1 VVFANRL
8 PPAVARLRTTPSAF
22 HGLQNLIVQALG
34 IGMIG
39 LTAWLTF
46 PGKVVLGWMAATA
59 VAAFIE
65 DRLLERAANAPGGA
79 PISARLAAVMR
90 VLVTTLFALAALF
103 LIAKG
108 QGGDKLFGFAIVSAA
123 LVHVLMRHYR
133 SPLILAA
140 SLVPWVGILGLVGW
154 GLGRTALHEGHVLR
168 AVAQTFVIGMLA
180 IEFWSARQQLSAAW
194 KALNATLAGVRRAEA
209 SLQETQRIAKIGSW
223 RQGLGRGRTEW
234 SDELYEIFDLDPAEG
249 PPSAKRMMERLLDED
264 SRSRLRTLLDGEHTE
279 AFSFS
284 LKLQR
289 TDGGERH
296 CWVEGRPELDAG
308 GRPIGLIGFCQD
320 VTDRETA
327 AAQLR
332 QAQKME
338 SVGQLTGGL
347 AHDFN
352 NLLAVI
358 IGNLDLIGGDLKEGS
373 LEKEFADTALEAAL
387 KGSELTKQ
395 LLAFS
400 RRQTLDPKVVDLNA
414 LVEGMGPLWRRTLG
428 ETVTVKLALAGDL
441 WRTKLDSAQMESSL
455 LNLVINARDA
465 MAGGGVLTVET
476 ANTTIDPDNPELPP
490 GDYAVVAVSDTG
502 SGIPP
507 ELLAKVIEPF
517 FTTKGVGK
525 GSGLG
530 LSMIYGF
537 AKQSGGQLRIYS
549 EVGHGTTVRLYLP
562 RSHEAVEAAKA
573 PAAGPVKGRGERVLV
588 VEDNIDVRRVAVRQL
603 AELGYQVVEADSGA
617 AGLEVLGQDHG
628 VDLVFSDIVM
638 PGGMTGIEM
647 IATAREARPDLK
659 ALFTTG
665 FTSAATANNNR
676 VTGADMVISKPYR
689 VTELAAKLREALA
702 VEMGAA
708 EMGAAE
714 MAAVETPPASAAS

>member
-1 VVFANRL
+1 MALAKGL
-8 PPAVARLRTTPSAF
+8 PWPTAGVRARTTASAF
-22 HGLQNLIVQALG
+22 HGLQNLIVQTLG
-34 IGMIG
+34 VAMIG
-39 LTAWLTF
+39 LTALLTL
-46 PGKVVLGWMAATA
+46 PWKLVAGWVVATA

-65 DRLLERAANAPGGA
+65 DRLLERAAQAPGA
-79 PISARLAAVMR
+79 RLTARLAAAMR
-90 VLVTTLFALAALF
+90 VLVTTLFALASF
-103 LIAKG
+103 VLIIKG
-108 QGGDKLFGFAIVSAA
+108 EPGDKLFAFAIICAA

-133 SPLILAA
+133 SPIILAA
-140 SLVPWVGILGLVGW
+140 SLVPWVGILGLVGF
-154 GLGRTALHEGHVLR
+154 GLAATAIHQGHWLR
-168 AVAQTFVIGMLA
+168 AVAATFVIGMLA
-180 IEFWSARQQLSAAW
+180 VEFWSARQQLWAAW
-194 KALNATLAGVRRAEA
+194 RELNATLAGVRRAEA

-223 RQGLGRGRTEW
+223 RQPRDAPPVW
-234 SDELYEIFDLDPAEG
+234 SDELYEIFGLDPADG
-249 PPSAKRMMERLLDED
+249 PPSIAEVMERLDED
-264 SRSRLRTLLDGEHTE
+264 GRERVASLLDVERTE
-279 AFSFS
+279 ALGFSM
-284 LKLQR
+284 KLR
-289 TDGGERH
+289 RDDGSERH
-296 CWVEGRPELDAG
+296 CWIEGRPELDAA

-320 VTDRETA
+320 VTEREMG

-400 RRQTLDPKVVDLNA
+400 RRQTLDPRVVDMNT

-428 ETVTVKLALAGDL
+428 ETVTVKLALADDL
-441 WRTKLDSAQMESSL
+441 WRTKLDPVQMESSL

-465 MAGGGVLTVET
+465 MADGGVLTVET
-476 ANTTIDPDNPELPP
+476 ANATVDPDNPELPP

-517 FTTKGVGK
+517 FTTKGVGQ

-562 RSHEAVEAAKA
+562 RSNEAVQAAKT
-573 PAAGPVKGRGERVLV
+573 PTAGPVKGRGERVLV
-588 VEDNIDVRRVAVRQL
+588 VEDNVDVRRVAVRQL
-603 AELGYQVVEADSGA
+603 TDLGYQVVEADTGA
-617 AGLEVLGQDHG
+617 AGLEMLAGDHG
-628 VDLVFSDIVM
+628 IDVVFSDVVM

-647 IATAREARPDLK
+647 IAAAREARPDLK

-702 VEMGAA
+702 TEVVTAGSGAA
-708 EMGAAE
+708 QDPA
-714 MAAVETPPASAAS
+714 ASAAG

>member
-1 VVFANRL
+1 MALAKRL
-8 PPAVARLRTTPSAF
+8 PSVVVRLRTTPSAF
-22 HGLQNLIVQALG
+22 HGVQNLIVQALG

-39 LTAWLTF
+39 LTAMLTL
-46 PGKVVLGWMAATA
+46 PGRLVAGWMAATA
-59 VAAFIE
+59 VAALIE
-65 DRLLERAANAPGGA
+65 DRLLERAANAPAGA
-79 PISARLAAVMR
+79 PVSARLAAVMR
-90 VLVTTLFALAALF
+90 VLVTTLFALAALS

-108 QGGDKLFGFAIVSAA
+108 QGGDKLFGFAIISAA

-140 SLVPWVGILGLVGW
+140 SLVPWVGILGLVGV
-154 GLGRTALHEGHVLR
+154 GLARTALHEGQVLR
-168 AVAQTFVIGMLA
+168 AVAQTFVIAMLA

-194 KALNATLAGVRRAEA
+194 RELNATLAGVRRAEA

-223 RQGLGRGRTEW
+223 RQPLGGARPEW
-234 SDELYEIFDLDPAEG
+234 SDELYEIFGLDAADG
-249 PPSAKRMMERLLDED
+249 PPAVERMMERLDDDGRE
-264 SRSRLRTLLDGEHTE
+264 RLASLLAGEHTE

-284 LKLQR
+284 LRLQH
-289 TDGGERH
+289 TDGSERC
-296 CWVEGRPELDAG
+296 CWVEGRPELDAD
-308 GRPIGLIGFCQD
+308 GRPVGLIGFCQD

-358 IGNLDLIGGDLKEGS
+358 IGNLDLISGDLQAGS

-400 RRQTLDPKVVDLNA
+400 RRQTLDPKVVDLNT

-441 WRTKLDSAQMESSL
+441 WRTKLDPAQMESSL

-465 MAGGGVLTVET
+465 MPDGGVLTVET
-476 ANTTIDPDNPELPP
+476 TNATVDPDNPELPP

-507 ELLAKVIEPF
+507 ELLAKVVEPF
-517 FTTKGVGK
+517 FTTKGVGQ

-562 RSHEAVEAAKA
+562 RSNEAIEAAKA

-588 VEDNIDVRRVAVRQL
+588 VEDNVDVRRVAVRQL
-603 AELGYQVVEADSGA
+603 TELGYQVLEADSGA
-617 AGLEVLGQDHG
+617 AGLEALAADHG

-647 IATAREARPDLK
+647 IAAARETRPDLK

-702 VEMGAA
+702 VDAA
-708 EMGAAE
+708 PAQD
-714 MAAVETPPASAAS
+714 PPASAADRRSA

>member
-1 VVFANRL
+1 MALNKSLTTTGVRPRA
-8 PPAVARLRTTPSAF
+8 PASAF
-22 HGLQNLIVQALG
+22 HGVQNLIVQALG

-39 LTAWLTF
+39 ITALLTLPWKLVA
-46 PGKVVLGWMAATA
+46 GWMLSTA

-65 DRLLERAANAPGGA
+65 DRLLESAARAAAGA
-79 PISARLAAVMR
+79 KLTAKLAAAMR
-90 VLVTTLFALAALF
+90 VVVTTLFALASF
-103 LIAKG
+103 VLIIKG
-108 QGGDKLFGFAIVSAA
+108 QPGDRLFAFAIISAA

-133 SPLILAA
+133 SPIILAA
-140 SLVPWVGILGLVGW
+140 SLLPWVGILGSVGY
-154 GLGRTALHEGHVLR
+154 GLAVTAMRQDHWLR
-168 AVAQTFVIGMLA
+168 AFSTTFVIAMLA

-194 KALNATLAGVRRAEA
+194 RELNATLAGVRRAEA

-223 RQGLGRGRTEW
+223 RQGLGGARAEW
-234 SDELYEIFDLDPAEG
+234 SDELYEIFGLDPAGG
-249 PPSAKRMMERLLDED
+249 PPEVERMMARLDEVSRERLGA
-264 SRSRLRTLLDGEHTE
+264 LLAGEHTE

-284 LKLQR
+284 LRLQR
-289 TDGGERH
+289 PDGSERH
-296 CWVEGRPELDAG
+296 CWIEGRPELDANG
-308 GRPIGLIGFCQD
+308 QAIGLIGFCQD
-320 VTDRETA
+320 VTDREAA

-352 NLLAVI
+352 NLLAII
-358 IGNLDLIGGDLKEGS
+358 IGNLDLIAGDLKGGS

-400 RRQTLDPKVVDLNA
+400 RRQTLDPCVVDLNG
-414 LVEGMGPLWRRTLG
+414 LVEGMAPLWRRTLG
-428 ETVTVKLALAGDL
+428 EAVTVKLALTDDL
-441 WRTKLDSAQMESSL
+441 WRTKLDPAQMESSL

-465 MAGGGVLTVET
+465 MPEGGVLTVET
-476 ANTTIDPDNPELPP
+476 SNATVDPDNPELPP
-490 GDYAVVAVSDTG
+490 GDYTMVAVSDTG
-502 SGIPP
+502 CGIPP
-507 ELLAKVIEPF
+507 DLVAKVVEPF

-562 RSHEAVEAAKA
+562 RSDEAVAAA
-573 PAAGPVKGRGERVLV
+573 RASPTGLMKGRGERILV
-588 VEDNIDVRRVAVRQL
+588 VEDNVDVRRVAVRQL
-603 AELGYQVVEADSGA
+603 SELGYQVVEADTGA
-617 AGLEVLGQDHG
+617 AGLEVLAMDHG
-628 VDLVFSDIVM
+628 VDLVFSDVVM

-647 IATAREARPDLK
+647 IAAAREARPDLK

-689 VTELAAKLREALA
+689 VTELAAKLREVLA
-702 VEMGAA
+702 TQVTCAQDPA
-708 EMGAAE
+708 
-714 MAAVETPPASAAS
+714 ASALGSRNA

>member
-1 VVFANRL
+1 MALSGSL
-8 PPAVARLRTTPSAF
+8 PLPSTAARRRTTPSAF
-22 HGLQNLIVQALG
+22 HGLQNLIVQALD

-46 PGKVVLGWMAATA
+46 PLKLVVGWMVATA

-65 DRLLERAANAPGGA
+65 DRLLERAANAPAGA
-79 PISARLAAVMR
+79 PFSARLAAVMR
-90 VLVTTLFALAALF
+90 VAVTTLFALAALF

-108 QGGDKLFGFAIVSAA
+108 QGGDKLFGFAIISAA

-133 SPLILAA
+133 SPFILAA
-140 SLVPWVGILGLVGW
+140 SLVPWVGILCLVGF
-154 GLGRTALHEGHVLR
+154 GLGKTALHEGHPLR

-180 IEFWSARQQLSAAW
+180 IEFWSARQQLWAAW
-194 KALNATLAGVRRAEA
+194 RELNATLAGVRRAEA

-223 RQGLGRGRTEW
+223 RQPQSGGRVEW
-234 SDELYEIFDLDPAEG
+234 SEELYEIFGLDPSGG
-249 PPSAKRMMERLLDED
+249 PPATERMLERLDED
-264 SRSRLRTLLDGEHTE
+264 GQARLRSLLDGEHTE

-289 TDGGERH
+289 TDGSERY
-296 CWVEGRPELDAG
+296 CWVEGRPELDAA
-308 GRPIGLIGFCQD
+308 GRPVGLIGFCQD

-358 IGNLDLIGGDLKEGS
+358 IGNLDLISGDLTDGS

-400 RRQTLDPKVVDLNA
+400 RRQTLDPRVVDLNG
-414 LVEGMGPLWRRTLG
+414 LVKGMAPLWRRTLG
-428 ETVTVKLALAGDL
+428 ETVTVKLALTDDL
-441 WRTKLDSAQMESSL
+441 WRTKLDPVQMESSL

-465 MAGGGVLTVET
+465 MPEGGVLTVET
-476 ANTTIDPDNPELPP
+476 TNTTVDPDNPELPP

-502 SGIPP
+502 SGIPA
-507 ELLAKVIEPF
+507 ELLAKVVEPF
-517 FTTKGVGK
+517 FTTKGVGQ

-549 EVGHGTTVRLYLP
+549 EVDHGTTVRLYLP
-562 RSHEAVEAAKA
+562 RSEEAVEAAKA

-588 VEDNIDVRRVAVRQL
+588 VEDNTDVRRVAVRQL
-603 AELGYQVVEADSGA
+603 TELGYQVLEADNGA
-617 AGLEVLGQDHG
+617 AGLEALAADHG

-647 IATAREARPDLK
+647 IAAARETRPDLK

-665 FTSAATANNNR
+665 FTSAATANNSR

-702 VEMGAA
+702 VETAPA
-708 EMGAAE
+708 QK
-714 MAAVETPPASAAS
+714 PPASAADRRSA

>member
-1 VVFANRL
+1 MALAKSR
-8 PPAVARLRTTPSAF
+8 PSAAARLRTTPSAF
-22 HGLQNLIVQALG
+22 HGLQNLIVQALDV
-34 IGMIG
+34 GMVG
-39 LTAWLTF
+39 VTAWLTF
-46 PGKVVLGWMAATA
+46 PWKLVTGWMVATA

-65 DRLLERAANAPGGA
+65 DRLLERAANARSGA
-79 PISARLAAVMR
+79 RVSARLAAGMR
-90 VLVTTLFALAALF
+90 VVVTTLFALAALF

-108 QGGDKLFGFAIVSAA
+108 QGGDKLFGFAIISAA

-140 SLVPWVGILGLVGW
+140 SLVPWVGILGLVGY
-154 GLGRTALHEGHVLR
+154 GLAKTAAHEGHWLR
-168 AVAQTFVIGMLA
+168 ACATTFVIGMLA
-180 IEFWSARQQLSAAW
+180 IEFWSARQQLWAAW
-194 KALNATLAGVRRAEA
+194 RELNATLAGVRRAEA

-223 RQGLGRGRTEW
+223 RQALNGARPQW
-234 SDELYEIFDLDPAEG
+234 SDELYEIFGLASVDG
-249 PPSAKRMMERLLDED
+249 PPAVEQMMERLDEGG
-264 SRSRLRTLLDGEHTE
+264 RERLAGLLAGEHTE

-284 LKLQR
+284 LRLQHA
-289 TDGGERH
+289 DGSERH
-296 CWVEGRPELDAG
+296 CWVEGRPELDASG
-308 GRPIGLIGFCQD
+308 QPIGLIGFCQD
-320 VTDRETA
+320 VTERETA

-358 IGNLDLIGGDLKEGS
+358 IGNLDLISGDLQDGS

-400 RRQTLDPKVVDLNA
+400 RRQTLDPRVVELNA
-414 LVEGMGPLWRRTLG
+414 LVEGMAPLWRRTLG
-428 ETVTVKLALAGDL
+428 ETVTVRLALADDL
-441 WRTKLDSAQMESSL
+441 WRTKLDPAQMESSL

-465 MAGGGVLTVET
+465 MPGGGVLTVET
-476 ANTTIDPDNPELPP
+476 ANATVDPDNPELPP

-562 RSHEAVEAAKA
+562 RSDEAVEAAKA
-573 PAAGPVKGRGERVLV
+573 PSAGPVRGRGERLLV
-588 VEDNIDVRRVAVRQL
+588 VEDNVDVRRVAMRQL
-603 AELGYQVVEADSGA
+603 TELGYQVVEADSGA
-617 AGLEVLGQDHG
+617 AGLAMLAGNHG
-628 VDLVFSDIVM
+628 IDLVFSDIVM

-647 IATAREARPDLK
+647 IAAAREAWPDLK

-689 VTELAAKLREALA
+689 VTELATKLREALA
-702 VEMGAA
+702 VEIGTAQASPAPAA
-708 EMGAAE
+708 GSVKA
-714 MAAVETPPASAAS
+714 

>member
-1 VVFANRL
+1 MAFSKSL
-8 PPAVARLRTTPSAF
+8 PSAVARLRTRPSAF
-22 HGLQNLIVQALG
+22 HGAQNLIVQALG
-34 IGMIG
+34 IGMVG
-39 LTAWLTF
+39 VTAEFTLPWRLV
-46 PGKVVLGWMAATA
+46 GSWMAATA
-59 VAAFIE
+59 LAALIE
-65 DRLLERAANAPGGA
+65 DRLLERVANAPDGA
-79 PISARLAAVMR
+79 PLTARLAAVMR
-90 VLVTTLFALAALF
+90 VAVTTLFALASF
-103 LIAKG
+103 VLIIKG
-108 QGGDKLFGFAIVSAA
+108 SPGDKLFAFAVISAA
-123 LVHVLMRHYR
+123 LVHALMRHYR
-133 SPLILAA
+133 SPIVLAV

-154 GLGRTALHEGHVLR
+154 GLAATALHQGLWLR
-168 AVAQTFVIGMLA
+168 AVAATFVIGMLA
-180 IEFWSARQQLSAAW
+180 MEFLSARQQLWAAW
-194 KALNATLAGVRRAEA
+194 RELNATLAGVRRAEA

-223 RQGLGRGRTEW
+223 RQAMGGGHTEW
-234 SDELYEIFDLDPAEG
+234 SDELYEIFGLDPAEG
-249 PPSAKRMMERLLDED
+249 SPSVERMMESLDEEG
-264 SRSRLRTLLDGEHTE
+264 RARLGALLAGEHTE

-284 LKLQR
+284 LKLTR
-289 TDGGERH
+289 SDGSERH
-296 CWVEGRPELDAG
+296 CWIEGRPEFDAG
-308 GRPIGLIGFCQD
+308 GRPAGLIGFCQD
-320 VTDRETA
+320 VTERETA

-358 IGNLDLIGGDLKEGS
+358 IGNLDLIAGDLKADS
-373 LEKEFADTALEAAL
+373 LEKEFAETALEAAL

-400 RRQTLDPKVVDLNA
+400 RRQTLDPKVVELNA
-414 LVEGMGPLWRRTLG
+414 LVEGMAPLWRRTLG
-428 ETVTVKLALAGDL
+428 ETVTVKLALEADL
-441 WRTKLDSAQMESSL
+441 WRTKLDPAQMESSL

-465 MAGGGVLTVET
+465 MAEGGVLTVET
-476 ANTTIDPDNPELPP
+476 TNATVDPDNPELRP

-507 ELLAKVIEPF
+507 EILAKVIEPF

-562 RSHEAVEAAKA
+562 RSDEAAEAAKA

-588 VEDNIDVRRVAVRQL
+588 VEDNVDVRRVAVRQL
-603 AELGYQVVEADSGA
+603 TDLGYQVVEADSGM
-617 AGLEVLGQDHG
+617 AGLEVLSHDHG
-628 VDLVFSDIVM
+628 VDLVFSDVVM

-647 IATAREARPDLK
+647 VAAARLARPDLK

-702 VEMGAA
+702 QEVE
-708 EMGAAE
+708 
-714 MAAVETPPASAAS
+714 VSQQPPASAAG

>member
-1 VVFANRL
+1 MALAEYL
-8 PPAVARLRTTPSAF
+8 PSFKGAMRRRATPSAF
-22 HGLQNLIVQALG
+22 HGVQNLIVQGLG

-39 LTAWLTF
+39 LTALLTF
-46 PGKVVLGWMAATA
+46 PWKLVAGWMVATA
-59 VAAFIE
+59 VAALVE

-79 PISARLAAVMR
+79 PFSARVAAAMR
-90 VLVTTLFALAALF
+90 VVVTTLFALASLF

-108 QGGDKLFGFAIVSAA
+108 QGGDKLFGFAIISAA

-154 GLGRTALHEGHVLR
+154 GLAKAALRDGHVLR
-168 AVAQTFVIGMLA
+168 AFATTFVIGMLA
-180 IEFWSARQQLSAAW
+180 VEFWSARQQLWAAW
-194 KALNATLAGVRRAEA
+194 RELNATLAGVRRAEA

-223 RQGLGRGRTEW
+223 RQALGGARTEW
-234 SDELYEIFDLDPAEG
+234 SDALYEIFGLDPAEG
-249 PPSAKRMMERLLDED
+249 APSVERMMERLDED
-264 SRSRLRTLLDGEHTE
+264 GRARLRTLLDGEHTE
-279 AFSFS
+279 AFGFS

-289 TDGGERH
+289 TDGSERH
-296 CWVEGRPELDAG
+296 CWVEGRPELDAHG
-308 GRPIGLIGFCQD
+308 KPIGLIGFCQD

-352 NLLAVI
+352 NLLAII

-400 RRQTLDPKVVDLNA
+400 RRQTLDPRVVDLNG
-414 LVEGMGPLWRRTLG
+414 LVEGMAPLWRRTLG
-428 ETVTVKLALAGDL
+428 EAVTVKLALKGDL
-441 WRTKLDSAQMESSL
+441 WRTKLDPAQMESSL

-465 MAGGGVLTVET
+465 MPDGGVLTVET
-476 ANTTIDPDNPELPP
+476 TNATVDPDNPELPP
-490 GDYAVVAVSDTG
+490 GDYAVIAVSDTG
-502 SGIPP
+502 GGIAP
-507 ELLAKVIEPF
+507 EILAKVIEPF

-562 RSHEAVEAAKA
+562 RSEEAAETVKA
-573 PAAGPVKGRGERVLV
+573 PAAGPMKGRGERVLV
-588 VEDNIDVRRVAVRQL
+588 VEDNVDVRRVAVRQL
-603 AELGYQVVEADSGA
+603 TELGYQIVEADNGV
-617 AGLEVLGQDHG
+617 AGLEVLAQDHG
-628 VDLVFSDIVM
+628 VDLVFTDVVM

-647 IATAREARPDLK
+647 IATARQTQPGLK

-665 FTSAATANNNR
+665 FTSAATANNAR
-676 VTGADMVISKPYR
+676 VTGADLVISKPYR

-702 VEMGAA
+702 QEVVSAQA
-708 EMGAAE
+708 
-714 MAAVETPPASAAS
+714 PPASAAG